1 MGQAGKGR
9 EPKGL
14 EGREGEGRPSG
25 LWGPM
30 GRQGVRHGI
39 LTEARK
45 ARGCTCILTRC
56 ADTLAMCMGV
66 HCAGCDHSSR
76 LVSSCSC
83 SLVPELSVAI
93 REEAW
98 VEGEGRG
105 HGCEHRA
112 ARLPSPQTQVEHI
125 LQ

>member
-1 MGQAGKGR
+1 MSVTASLQRPGR
-9 EPKGL
+9 H
-14 EGREGEGRPSG
+14 R
-25 LWGPM
+25 
-30 GRQGVRHGI
+30 
-39 LTEARK
+39 T
-45 ARGCTCILTRC
+45 RGCTCILTWC